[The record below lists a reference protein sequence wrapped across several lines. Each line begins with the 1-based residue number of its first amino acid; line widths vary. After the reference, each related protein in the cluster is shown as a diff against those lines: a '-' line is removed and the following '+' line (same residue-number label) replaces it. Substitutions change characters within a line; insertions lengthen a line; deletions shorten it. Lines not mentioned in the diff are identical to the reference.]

1 MTQHRSNILDNFDF
15 GDNPF
20 LEESDG
26 EVVAKFYSPLEA
38 EVAAAR
44 LRSEGIPCFLANSH
58 SQSVL
63 TTVPILVRLHVL
75 PKHIDLARSILA
87 EAAIDTESSLPKKTE
102 DHTWIFL
109 CVIIGMVL
117 VLLLKAMTY
126 F

>member
-1 MTQHRSNILDNFDF
+1 MTQQRRNILDNFDF
-15 GDNPF
+15 GDGSF
-20 LEESDG
+20 FEETDG
-26 EVVAKFYSPLEA
+26 EVVAKYYSPLEA

-63 TTVPILVRLHVL
+63 AVPLMVRLHVL

-87 EAAIDTESSLPKKTE
+87 EAAIDTESGLPEKTE

-109 CVIIGMVL
+109 WVVIGMVV
-117 VLLLKAMTY
+117 VLLLKAITY